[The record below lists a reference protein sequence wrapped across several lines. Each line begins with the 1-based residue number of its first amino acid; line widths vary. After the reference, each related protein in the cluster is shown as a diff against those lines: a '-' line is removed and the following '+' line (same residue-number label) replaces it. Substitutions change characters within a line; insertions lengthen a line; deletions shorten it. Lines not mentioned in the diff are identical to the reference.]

1 MDYKLKWFIL
11 LCGITFSGVIIR
23 LLLKKKISARNSVMW
38 LLSAAAILILSA
50 NPGWF
55 DRLAGVLGVSY
66 PPSLLFLFSTLVLL
80 VIVLYQSMQISVL
93 NEKLRQLAQ
102 YVALLEPDR
111 DIPGNGA
118 PGENKADS

>member
-1 MDYKLKWFIL
+1 MDSILKWFIL
-11 LCGITFSGVIIR
+11 LCGITFSGAIVR
-23 LLLKKKISARNSVMW
+23 LLLRKKISERNSVAW
-38 LLSAAAILILSA
+38 LLSAAAILIVSA

-55 DRLAGVLGVSY
+55 DRLARLLGVSY

-102 YVALLEPDR
+102 HVALLDR
-111 DIPGNGA
+111 ESEQMRQGRVGQR
-118 PGENKADS
+118 ER